1 MYWINNY
8 KKDHT
13 IAMQLMTHTES
24 AETLEEAG
32 SMSDTLRKMLTS
44 TSRRVTRRVMRPGTT
59 SGGMRKLIQL
69 APTNRLVG
77 R

>member
-1 MYWINNY
+1 
-8 KKDHT
+8 
-13 IAMQLMTHTES
+13 MQLMTHTES

-32 SMSDTLRKMLTS
+32 SVSDTLRKMLTS
-44 TSRRVTRRVMRPGTT
+44 TRSRVTKRVIRPGTT

-69 APTNRLVG
+69 AATNRLVG